1 MLDMTKKNL
10 AAGITRVKWI
20 AEFLAERT
28 KAETVI
34 AKLSYER
41 IKLEKKVDDLYREIG
56 KRVQALSD
64 LGDREVLDDHTVQ
77 RSLSEI
83 KAVNETIAR
92 NRKQSESMNKDRQ

>member
-64 LGDREVLDDHTVQ
+64 LGDREVLD
-77 RSLSEI
+77 LI
-83 KAVNETIAR
+83 
-92 NRKQSESMNKDRQ
+92 